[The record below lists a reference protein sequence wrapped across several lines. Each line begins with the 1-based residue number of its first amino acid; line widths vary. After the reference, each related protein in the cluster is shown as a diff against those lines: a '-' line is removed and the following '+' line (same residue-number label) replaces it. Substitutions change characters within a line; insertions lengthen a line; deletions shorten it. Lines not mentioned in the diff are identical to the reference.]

1 MSQQQRR
8 DFVKQMGSIGIAA
21 AAARSMS
28 KLAMRTADAAETA
41 LPADSFCAFTES
53 FQGWPIPKVC
63 EKFRAIGLDGLDLTV
78 RPGGHI
84 APENVVTE
92 LPLAVRSAED
102 HGVRI
107 SMLSTAINDADATA
121 EKILAVAGEHG
132 IRRIKLG
139 YHRYTRFGHLL
150 EEMNESRSRIERI
163 AKLAAKFNVLPCVH
177 IHSGALIPSGGA
189 AAYLL
194 FRDLSPTE
202 VGAYV
207 DPMHMTIE
215 GGIDGWRQGL
225 DLLRPW
231 IALSSLKNCL
241 WRSNG
246 CDEFGQQRWA
256 PKKCPLA
263 DGIAPIPDY
272 LQRVREGGY
281 HGIYTLH
288 SEYTDKNSWKQLT
301 IDECLEQT
309 RLDFEFTKRCL
320 KDRG

>member
-1 MSQQQRR
+1 MHAQHRR
-8 DFVKQMGSIGIAA
+8 DFIKQIGQISVVAA
-21 AAARSMS
+21 VTHGADE
-28 KLAMRTADAAETA
+28 LATPTADAADTS

-53 FQGWPIPKVC
+53 FQSWPIPQVC
-63 EKFRAIGLDGLDLTV
+63 AKFREIGLDGLDLTV

-84 APENVVTE
+84 EPENVATE
-92 LPLAVRSAED
+92 LPLAVKSAQE
-102 HGVRI
+102 HRVSI
-107 SMLSTAINDADATA
+107 SMLSTSINDADANA
-121 EKILAVAGEHG
+121 ERILSVAGEHG

-139 YHRYTRFGHLL
+139 YHRYTKFGQLL
-150 EEMNESRSRIERI
+150 EEMDESRRRIGRI

-177 IHSGALIPSGGA
+177 IHSGALIPSGGS

-194 FRDLSPTE
+194 LRDISPTE

-231 IALSSLKNCL
+231 IALSSLKNCV
-241 WRSNG
+241 WTSNG
-246 CDEFGQQRWA
+246 RDEVGQQRWA

-272 LQRVREGGY
+272 LQRLREGGY
-281 HGIYTLH
+281 RGIYTLH
-288 SEYTDKNSWKQLT
+288 SEYTDKNSWKQLSV
-301 IDECLEQT
+301 DECLEQT
-309 RLDFEFTKRCL
+309 RIDFEYAKGCL
-320 KDRG
+320 QRPG